1 MTRDLS
7 KLASTSCG
15 GLNLEEELKKYLLP
29 SPPRTPP
36 KAEGRKRKIAL
47 SGPEAQKRLKEG
59 ERENHSQ
66 PLNSRLQSGQKLHT
80 LNYTPVQHMGDSFNQ
95 APPYCW
101 FLYLNIESVYFFEA
115 VCVNI

>member
-59 ERENHSQ
+59 KRENHSQ
-66 PLNSRLQSGQKLHT
+66 PLYSKLQVGKNSIHYIMHCSAHG
-80 LNYTPVQHMGDSFNQ
+80 
-95 APPYCW
+95 
-101 FLYLNIESVYFFEA
+101 
-115 VCVNI
+115 